1 MAKSRDKKKLPRQP
15 VLLDKAG
22 CPRFRENKLVRYL
35 LDNGGIDLNHL
46 ATKKFPK
53 EDWQQFAQLIGYSV
67 SGYGTLSYADDEV
80 YAAAAQEGEE
90 LLKKPLTPPDLSQC
104 QAEIGGA
111 FTLGPGKMRCTRPPQ
126 VLVTEKKPG
135 ADGQRGSMSLCSEC
149 LGVFNKQGLGK
160 TVTVERIAKETK

>member
-53 EDWQQFAQLIGYSV
+53 EDWQQFAQLIGYSR
-67 SGYGTLSYADDEV
+67 SRAPWPTWNR
-80 YAAAAQEGEE
+80 Q
-90 LLKKPLTPPDLSQC
+90 TPSLAIIWP
-104 QAEIGGA
+104 
-111 FTLGPGKMRCTRPPQ
+111 KRCSTGQPP
-126 VLVTEKKPG
+126 
-135 ADGQRGSMSLCSEC
+135 
-149 LGVFNKQGLGK
+149 
-160 TVTVERIAKETK
+160 